1 MKRKKDNAPSRPC
14 PTMIENEDKRTFIEH
29 IIELR
34 RRLTHAAIAVAI
46 GFGAAYY
53 YSDVIYVFL
62 AKPAMQGLPKG
73 QEYLVF
79 TGIVEPF
86 FIYFKIGFVG
96 GVVLASPVIMY
107 EIWAFAAPGLLEKE
121 KRWFAGICLSSAVLF
136 LAGVVFAFYLVFP
149 FGFKY
154 LLSFANDGLRP
165 MISMS
170 DYFSLV
176 TKLLLAFGVTFQLPL
191 GMLVLARMGVVTAR
205 RFASW
210 WRYAIIIIFIA
221 AAILTPTP
229 DIFNQLL
236 MAGPLIILYGI
247 GVLGA
252 WVFGKKKAQE

>member
-1 MKRKKDNAPSRPC
+1 
-14 PTMIENEDKRTFIEH
+14 MIENESKRTFLEH

-46 GFGAAYY
+46 GFGVAYY
-53 YSDVIYVFL
+53 YSDLIYNFL
-62 AKPAMQGLPKG
+62 TKPALQGLPKG

-86 FIYFKIGFVG
+86 FIYFKVGFVG

-107 EIWAFAAPGLLEKE
+107 EIWAFVAPGLYARE
-121 KRWFAGICLSSAVLF
+121 KRWFVGIVLSSAVLF
-136 LAGVVFAFYLVFP
+136 LSGVIFAYYLVFP
-149 FGFKY
+149 FGFQY

-191 GMLVLARMGVVTAR
+191 GMLVLARIGVVSAR
-205 RFASW
+205 QLASW
-210 WRYAIIIIFIA
+210 WRYAIVIIFIVA
-221 AAILTPTP
+221 AVLTPTP

-236 MAGPLIILYGI
+236 MAGPLVALYGV

-252 WVFGKKKAQE
+252 WIFGKKKKAK